1 MESDR
6 AAVERQLGRPPR
18 AFSRVVVRCPF
29 GHPAVTEQHA
39 FDDNGGSATVSGL
52 VVHIGSKRSIKA
64 TIDSSVCPGAH
75 PGLLV
80 RATAT
85 GAVRSNAVK

>member
-1 MESDR
+1 M
-6 AAVERQLGRPPR
+6 
-18 AFSRVVVRCPF
+18 
-29 GHPAVTEQHA
+29 HA

-52 VVHIGSKRSIKA
+52 IVHIGSKRSVKA
-64 TIDSSVCPGAH
+64 TTDTNVCPGPH
-75 PGLLV
+75 PGVLV

>member
-1 MESDR
+1 M
-6 AAVERQLGRPPR
+6 
-18 AFSRVVVRCPF
+18 
-29 GHPAVTEQHA
+29 HA

-64 TIDSSVCPGAH
+64 ATGMNVCPGPH
-75 PGLLV
+75 PGVLV